1 MTNRPDHPFGPSNRS
16 RARPAARG
24 DSARLAASR
33 SRCGTFETAP
43 PASVPGIPPVIS
55 RDRAPL

>member
-1 MTNRPDHPFGPSNRS
+1 MAVRPDHPFGPSNRF

-33 SRCGTFETAP
+33 SQRGTFEATL
-43 PASVPGIPPVIS
+43 PASVPKIPPAVEGS
-55 RDRAPL
+55 RAL